1 MTNEERTKRIAELG
15 PERVSEYNWNAT
27 ELQIALHALHM
38 NIVFDSRDWSADR
51 RDARTY
57 AVVVGWDD
65 ESYVQLVK
73 LGVFDQDAVEVLK
86 KRHAAVKAAMGKFP
100 AELVQW

>member
-1 MTNEERTKRIAELG
+1 MATNGQERIAKLKEKHR
-15 PERVSEYNWNAT
+15 EDYNWNAT
-27 ELQIALHALHM
+27 ELQIALHALRM

-51 RDARTY
+51 RDARIY

-65 ESYVQLVK
+65 ESYEHLVK
-73 LGVFDQDAVEVLK
+73 RGVFDKDAVEVLK
-86 KRHAAVKAAMGKFP
+86 KRHAAVKAAMGKFS